1 MKAASE
7 SYMMC
12 GTRLFV
18 ASSLA
23 FASCLA
29 GAQSSLPRG
38 LTTVGPAK
46 EQQSAKTM
54 QAACQQKALQ
64 KGQSVSAAKEICAS
78 ELPECTADSQQE
90 GCVYVLRTQVIE
102 TKSLGGAKPTRSL
115 SAK

>member
-1 MKAASE
+1 MKAASA
-7 SYMMC
+7 SYMMD

-18 ASSLA
+18 ALSLA
-23 FASCLA
+23 FASSIA

-46 EQQSAKTM
+46 GQQPAKTM

-64 KGQSVSAAKEICAS
+64 RGQTLSAAKEICAS
-78 ELPECTADSQQE
+78 ELPECTADSHQE
-90 GCVYVLRTQVIE
+90 GCVYVLRSQEME